1 VEITKNNLIQ
11 SGDKWLYTITLGTF
25 ESYIFE
31 LFHGHAIVT
40 APDGKDSTVPCVDV
54 DEFVNLINKVVKV

>member
-1 VEITKNNLIQ
+1 M
-11 SGDKWLYTITLGTF
+11 
-25 ESYIFE
+25 FE

-40 APDGKDSTVPCVDV
+40 NPDGRESTVPCVDV